1 MAHRLSNPSYVRQI
15 LLSLP
20 LLSHQTKTAVPN
32 WFRHRS
38 FAVLNSSVRFGTWV
52 ERRLNRAYLS
62 QQKAAQTQQ
71 RSYSINKKSFSSMP
85 TSTSERKALLA
96 GCWRCNANVASL
108 DRLGDRKA
116 VGDHSV
122 GEHVWKPAWKETTQ
136 TTLYEKTFIFLSLPG
151 FSQWH
156 KILPRDPKFSRTF
169 FLTVQAYFNI

>member
-15 LLSLP
+15 LSSLP
-20 LLSHQTKTAVPN
+20 LLLHQTKTAVPN

-122 GEHVWKPAWKETTQ
+122 GEHVWKPAERRQHRQHCMKQLLFFYHFRVLVSDTKYFQ
-136 TTLYEKTFIFLSLPG
+136 GILSFLE
-151 FSQWH
+151 
-156 KILPRDPKFSRTF
+156 RF
-169 FLTVQAYFNI
+169 F

>member
-108 DRLGDRKA
+108 DRIGDRKA
-116 VGDHSV
+116 VGDHSIGGARV
-122 GEHVWKPAWKETTQ
+122 KTGVKGDNTDNIVWKNFYFSIT
-136 TTLYEKTFIFLSLPG
+136 SG
-151 FSQWH
+151 F
-156 KILPRDPKFSRTF
+156 
-169 FLTVQAYFNI
+169 